1 MKSILFT
8 YYSNPV
14 QDIFLENVESLL
26 KNSACEYDQIVV
38 CSQIDIPVKIIKTLS
53 KHAPVI
59 RVFPDHNSQ
68 HVKKLANPNRAYK
81 VNPFML
87 TALSY
92 KESIVTVFDS
102 QLFVISPI
110 ANYSGN
116 NIFYKNHRGILSTQL
131 FTIVN
136 TKSTS
141 NLLLNGLIDC
151 DFTDDSTGHKFTFI
165 IANAVPFNT
174 AIIYD
179 KAIIFSNPSDH
190 DVIHEDRLIAFD
202 LSETMTS
209 STVHKQMWAIRK
221 TYIPKVSTLTKI
233 ANHANSIVSTAVAAI
248 QDVEIPFTKTGSH
261 DPIILFKYT
270 SRSRPDQF
278 YRGLI
283 SILNKCSSQN
293 YLILCSFDNN
303 DPTLPTYLDYINDL
317 SNDRITVCLGE
328 SKSKI
333 DAINRD
339 LNSYEKSWDI
349 IVNMSDDMVFTK
361 NGFDLIIKSDF
372 IQYFPKFD
380 GVMHYPDQ
388 DAGEKLMT
396 LSILGRNYYLRFN
409 YIYHPDYTS
418 LWCDNEAM
426 EVSMM
431 LGKYRYSP
439 VRMFDHIHPAYGHCQ
454 TDEQYRHTESFYHS
468 DNSVYLQRK
477 QKGFKL
483 KFAILIA
490 TIETRKPQFEKL
502 RSFIRSQ
509 IVKNSLIGQCEIVHI
524 SDNKEISVGLKRQR
538 LLEIA
543 NSNYVAFID
552 DDDWVSDDYLKTI
565 INSIDTNSPDSI
577 GFLVRCTFNGSN
589 PIMAKASNQYADWA
603 EDVDGY
609 KYVRTPYHKT
619 PIRRDLAV
627 QIGFKDIRY
636 AEDHDYSRRLKA
648 AGLIR
653 KEDYIDS
660 PLYYYS
666 YVHEDHNLKYGI
678 DG

>member
-1 MKSILFT
+1 MKSVLFT

-26 KNSACEYDQIVV
+26 KNSACEYDQIVI
-38 CSQIDIPVKIIKTLS
+38 CSQIDIPVKIIKALS

-102 QLFVISPI
+102 QLFVIHPI
-110 ANYSGN
+110 TNYTGN
-116 NIFYKNHRGILSTQL
+116 NIFYKSHRGILSTQL

-136 TKSTS
+136 TEATS
-141 NLLLNGLIDC
+141 KLLISGLLDC
-151 DFTDDSTGHKFTFI
+151 DFTDDSANNKFTFI
-165 IANAVPFNT
+165 ITNAIPFT
-174 AIIYD
+174 ESIAYD
-179 KAIIFSNPSDH
+179 KAFIFSNPSDA
-190 DVIHEDRLIAFD
+190 DIINEDKLIAFD
-202 LSETMTS
+202 LSDAITS
-209 STVHKQMWAIRK
+209 SATHKQMWAIRK
-221 TYIPKVSTLTKI
+221 TNIPKVSTLTKI
-233 ANHANSIVSTAVAAI
+233 TNRANSLISTAVAAI
-248 QDVEIPFTKTGSH
+248 QEVNMPFINTNSN
-261 DPIILFKYT
+261 DPVILFKYT

-278 YRGLI
+278 YRGLV
-283 SILNKCSSQN
+283 SIINKCASQN

-303 DPTLPTYLDYINDL
+303 DPTLPTYLDYINNL
-317 SNDRITVCLGE
+317 NNDRITVCLGE

-339 LNSYEKSWDI
+339 INSYEKHWDI
-349 IVNMSDDMVFTK
+349 VVNMSDDMVFTK
-361 NGFDLIIKSDF
+361 DRFDLVIKNDF

-409 YIYHPDYTS
+409 YIYHPEYSS

-468 DNSVYLQRK
+468 DNAVYLQRK

-490 TIETRKPQFEKL
+490 TIETRKTQFEKL
-502 RSFIRSQ
+502 RSFIQSQ
-509 IVKNSLIGQCEIVHI
+509 IVKNSLVGECEIVHI

-538 LLEIA
+538 LLELA
-543 NSNYVAFID
+543 NSDYVAFID
-552 DDDWVSDDYLKTI
+552 DDDWVSEDYLPAI
-565 INSIDTNSPDSI
+565 MNSINSNFPDSI
-577 GFLVRCTFNGSN
+577 GFLIRCTFDGSV
-589 PIMAKASNQYADWA
+589 PIIAKASNKYSDWA
-603 EDVDGY
+603 EDTDGY

-619 PIRRDLAV
+619 PIKRDLAI

-653 KEDYIDS
+653 KEDFIDL

-666 YVHEDHNLKYGI
+666 YVHENPNTKYGFK
-678 DG
+678 

>member
-1 MKSILFT
+1 VKTVLFT

-14 QDIFLENVESLL
+14 QDIFLENIESLL
-26 KNSACEYDQIVV
+26 KNSACTYDEIVI
-38 CSQIDIPVKIIKTLS
+38 CSQIDVPVKIIKALS
-53 KHAPVI
+53 KHAI
-59 RVFPDHNSQ
+59 ISRVFPDHNSQ
-68 HVKKLANPNRAYK
+68 QVKRASNPNRSYK
-81 VNPFML
+81 VSPFIL

-92 KESIVTVFDS
+92 KESIVTVCDS
-102 QLFVISPI
+102 QLFVINPV
-110 ANYSGN
+110 ANYTGH
-116 NIFYKNHRGILSTQL
+116 NIFYRNHRGVLSTQL

-136 TKSTS
+136 TEATS
-141 NLLLNGLIDC
+141 NLLLQSLIDC
-151 DFTDDSTGHKFTFI
+151 DFTDDSTNHKFTFI
-165 IANAVPFNT
+165 IANAVPFTT
-174 AIIYD
+174 AMIHD
-179 KAIIFSNPSDH
+179 KAFIFSSPSDH
-190 DVIHEDRLIAFD
+190 DVINEDKLIAFD
-202 LSETMTS
+202 LSEAITS
-209 STVHKQMWAIRK
+209 STVNKQMWAIRK
-221 TYIPKVSTLTKI
+221 AHIPKVSTLTKI
-233 ANHANSIVSTAVAAI
+233 ANHASSIVSNAVAVI
-248 QDVEIPFTKTGSH
+248 QEAEMPFKKTGSH

-283 SILNKCSSQN
+283 SIINKCSSPN

-303 DPTLPTYLDYINDL
+303 DPTLPTYLEYIKDL
-317 SNDRITVCLGE
+317 NNDRITVCLGE

-339 LNSYEKSWDI
+339 INAYNKPWDI
-349 IVNMSDDMVFTK
+349 VVNMSDDMIFTK
-361 NGFDLIIKSDF
+361 EGFDLIIKSDF
-372 IQYFPKFD
+372 IQFFPKFD

-388 DAGEKLMT
+388 DAGQKLMT
-396 LSILGRNYYLRFN
+396 LSILGREYYRRFN
-409 YIYHPDYTS
+409 YIYHPEYSS

-454 TDEQYRHTESFYHS
+454 TDEQYKHTESFYHA
-468 DNSVYLQRK
+468 DNEVYLRRK
-477 QKGFKL
+477 EKGFKL

-502 RSFIRSQ
+502 RSFIQSQ
-509 IVKNSLIGQCEIVHI
+509 IVKNSLIGQCEIVQI

-538 LLEIA
+538 LLELA

-552 DDDWVSDDYLKTI
+552 DDDWVSDDYLKMI
-565 INSIDTNSPDSI
+565 VNSIDLHAPDSI
-577 GFLVRCTFNGSN
+577 GFLIRCTFDGSS
-589 PIMAKASNQYADWA
+589 PIMAKASNKYADWA
-603 EDVDGY
+603 EDIDGY

-648 AGLIR
+648 ASLIR
-653 KEDYIDS
+653 KEDFIDS

-666 YVHEDHNLKYGI
+666 YVHENPNTKYGLQ
-678 DG
+678 

>member
-1 MKSILFT
+1 
-8 YYSNPV
+8 
-14 QDIFLENVESLL
+14 
-26 KNSACEYDQIVV
+26 
-38 CSQIDIPVKIIKTLS
+38 
-53 KHAPVI
+53 
-59 RVFPDHNSQ
+59 
-68 HVKKLANPNRAYK
+68 
-81 VNPFML
+81 
-87 TALSY
+87 
-92 KESIVTVFDS
+92 
-102 QLFVISPI
+102 
-110 ANYSGN
+110 
-116 NIFYKNHRGILSTQL
+116 
-131 FTIVN
+131 
-136 TKSTS
+136 
-141 NLLLNGLIDC
+141 
-151 DFTDDSTGHKFTFI
+151 
-165 IANAVPFNT
+165 
-174 AIIYD
+174 
-179 KAIIFSNPSDH
+179 
-190 DVIHEDRLIAFD
+190 
-202 LSETMTS
+202 
-209 STVHKQMWAIRK
+209 
-221 TYIPKVSTLTKI
+221 
-233 ANHANSIVSTAVAAI
+233 
-248 QDVEIPFTKTGSH
+248 
-261 DPIILFKYT
+261 
-270 SRSRPDQF
+270 
-278 YRGLI
+278 
-283 SILNKCSSQN
+283 
-293 YLILCSFDNN
+293 
-303 DPTLPTYLDYINDL
+303 
-317 SNDRITVCLGE
+317 
-328 SKSKI
+328 
-333 DAINRD
+333 
-339 LNSYEKSWDI
+339 
-349 IVNMSDDMVFTK
+349 MSDDMVFTK

-372 IQYFPKFD
+372 IQYFPQFD

-468 DNSVYLQRK
+468 DNAVYLQRK

-490 TIETRKPQFEKL
+490 TIETRKAQFEKL
-502 RSFIRSQ
+502 RSFIQSQ

-552 DDDWVSDDYLKTI
+552 DDDWVSDDYLKEI

-577 GFLVRCTFNGSN
+577 GFLVRCTFNGSD
-589 PIMAKASNQYADWA
+589 PIMAKASNKYDDWA

-619 PIRRDLAV
+619 PIKRDLAV

-653 KEDYIDS
+653 KEDYIDA

-666 YVHEDHNLKYGI
+666 YVHEDHNSKYGI
-678 DG
+678 DK

>member
-1 MKSILFT
+1 MKSVLFT

-26 KNSACEYDQIVV
+26 KNSVCEYDQIVI
-38 CSQIDIPVKIIKTLS
+38 CSQIDIPVKIIKALS

-102 QLFVISPI
+102 QLFVIHPI
-110 ANYSGN
+110 ANYTGN
-116 NIFYKNHRGILSTQL
+116 NIFYKSHRGILSTQL

-136 TKSTS
+136 TEATS
-141 NLLLNGLIDC
+141 KLLISGLLDC
-151 DFTDDSTGHKFTFI
+151 DFTDDSANNKFTFI
-165 IANAVPFNT
+165 ITNAIPFT
-174 AIIYD
+174 ESIAYD
-179 KAIIFSNPSDH
+179 KAFIFSNPSDA
-190 DVIHEDRLIAFD
+190 DIINEDKLIAFD
-202 LSETMTS
+202 LSDAITS
-209 STVHKQMWAIRK
+209 SATHKQMWAIRK
-221 TYIPKVSTLTKI
+221 TNIPKVTTLTKI
-233 ANHANSIVSTAVAAI
+233 TNRANSLISTAVAAI
-248 QDVEIPFTKTGSH
+248 QEVNMPFINTNSN
-261 DPIILFKYT
+261 DPVILFKYT

-278 YRGLI
+278 YRGLV
-283 SILNKCSSQN
+283 SIINKCASQN

-303 DPTLPTYLDYINDL
+303 DPALPTYLDYINDL

-339 LNSYEKSWDI
+339 LNSYDKPWDI

-372 IQYFPKFD
+372 IQYFPQFD

-468 DNSVYLQRK
+468 DNAVYLQRK

-490 TIETRKPQFEKL
+490 TIETRKAQFEKL
-502 RSFIRSQ
+502 RSFIQSQ

-552 DDDWVSDDYLKTI
+552 DDDWVSDDYLKEI

-577 GFLVRCTFNGSN
+577 GFLVRCTFNGSD
-589 PIMAKASNQYADWA
+589 PIMAKASNKYDDWA

-619 PIRRDLAV
+619 PIKRDLAV

-653 KEDYIDS
+653 KEDYIDA

-666 YVHEDHNLKYGI
+666 YVHEDHNSKYGI
-678 DG
+678 DK